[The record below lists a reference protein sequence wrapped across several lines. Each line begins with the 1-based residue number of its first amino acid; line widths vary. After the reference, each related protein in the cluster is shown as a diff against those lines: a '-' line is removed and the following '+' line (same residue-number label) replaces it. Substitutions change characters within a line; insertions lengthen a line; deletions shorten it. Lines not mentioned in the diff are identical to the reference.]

1 MNPTRANRTLDQFR
15 ESPETQKSDRNLA
28 PIPTNPAVD
37 NPFQVSILQ
46 NLEVLIP

>member
-1 MNPTRANRTLDQFR
+1 MNPTRANRTLDQVS
-15 ESPETQKSDRNLA
+15 ESQETQKSDRNLA
-28 PIPTNPAVD
+28 PIPTNPAAD